1 MKKIKKILPLIL
13 VCFFITNIIA
23 SFTTASAETLD
34 QSINSMFISEDNY
47 ATEMTEVVE
56 PYIESVKETG
66 YMDVGEEDFKIYY
79 EKYVLPD
86 SKASIVISHGYSE
99 SLEKYDEMIYYF
111 LKSGYSVYGLEH
123 RGHGRSGHLGK
134 TDSTQISI
142 DNFEDYVS
150 DLKEFLDKEVKPS
163 TGNQKLFLFAHSMG
177 GAIGA
182 DFLEQYPNYFDAAI
196 LSTPMLQVNTGMVPE
211 WLANLIASIKIAF
224 SSGEAYIMGKSAY
237 SSDYDFENAATTS
250 EERYDYY
257 HNILND
263 NVELQRGDGSY
274 KWLKNSLDVTKKI
287 TSEQEVS
294 KVKIPV
300 LIFKA
305 GKDDY
310 VKENG
315 INMFAQY
322 AQNCKVVYF
331 SGAKH
336 EIYREEDSILKP
348 YIKKV
353 LEFYNE
359 NLGE

>member
-1 MKKIKKILPLIL
+1 MKKIKKILPLML
-13 VCFFITNIIA
+13 VSFFITNIIA
-23 SFTTASAETLD
+23 NFTTVSAETLD
-34 QSINSMFISEDNY
+34 QSINSMFISQDNY
-47 ATEMTEVVE
+47 KTKMQDDVE
-56 PYIESVKETG
+56 PYIQSLKETG
-66 YMDVGEEDFKIYY
+66 YMDIGEEDFKIYY

-99 SLEKYDEMIYYF
+99 SLEKYHEIIYYF

-134 TDSTQISI
+134 VDSTQIDI
-142 DNFEDYVS
+142 DNFDDYVQ
-150 DLKEFLDKEVKPS
+150 DFKNFLDKEVKPN
-163 TGNQKLFLFAHSMG
+163 TGDQKLFLFAHSMG

-182 DFLEQYPNYFDAAI
+182 DFLEEYPDYFSAAV
-196 LSTPMLQVNTGMVPE
+196 LSAPMLQVNTGMVPE
-211 WLANLIASIKIAF
+211 WMAKLISYLKIAF
-224 SSGEAYIMGKSAY
+224 ESGDAYIMGKSAY

-250 EERYDYY
+250 EERYNYY

-263 NVELQRGDGSY
+263 NTELQRGDGSY
-274 KWLKNSLDVTKKI
+274 NWLNNALNITKKI
-287 TSEQEVS
+287 TSKEEAS

-322 AQNCKVVYF
+322 AQNCKVVFF

-336 EIYREEDSILKP
+336 EIYREKDSILKP
-348 YIKKV
+348 YIKAV
-353 LEFYNE
+353 IEFYNE
-359 NLGE
+359 NLEE